1 MKTYNEIVMNNVVN
15 SSEDLRTLPNS
26 SEGFRSVPNTSEGF
40 GSVQNTSKRTHGVGR
55 GKKYT
60 GADVPEEELM
70 DENFPLVME
79 DVYALFERQGERRS
93 ARMIAEYC
101 KTGELVCYYDSD
113 DTRWHFTAES
123 VQSKIDKI
131 KSLNARKSKEA
142 PTDAPMNTSEEFR
155 TTEKTPEETP
165 AEAPRND
172 ERIKE
177 LEDSV
182 FNLEI
187 DKRAKEQVIN
197 HLKDQVRADRTEF
210 TEKLVTYTRLVGQLE
225 TQLKQLE
232 APKEDRTAAANVH
245 DAEFSEARSERGESP
260 PTKEPE
266 GSETRGSTSTVSQE
280 YAKPD
285 PYQPMNLSSPEGYE
299 ANQPRTPAQPTDT
312 VQRR

>member
-1 MKTYNEIVMNNVVN
+1 MDI
-15 SSEDLRTLPNS
+15 SEDLRTS
-26 SEGFRSVPNTSEGF
+26 QNTSEDF
-40 GSVQNTSKRTHGVGR
+40 GSVLNTSQRASGVGR
-55 GKKYT
+55 GKKYA
-60 GADVPEEELM
+60 GADVPEEELV
-70 DENFPLVME
+70 DTNFPLVME

-131 KSLNARKSKEA
+131 KSLNARKSKEGS
-142 PTDAPMNTSEEFR
+142 TDDPLNTSEEFR
-155 TTEKTPEETP
+155 ATQKTPEETP
-165 AEAPRND
+165 VEAPRND
-172 ERIKE
+172 ERVKE

-232 APKEDRTAAANVH
+232 APKENHTAAAHVH
-245 DAEFSEARSERGESP
+245 DAEFSEARIERGELP
-260 PTKEPE
+260 LTQEPE
-266 GSETRGSTSTVSQE
+266 VGETHRSTSTVSQE
-280 YAKPD
+280 HAEPD
-285 PYQPMNLSSPEGYE
+285 PYQPMNLRSHE
-299 ANQPRTPAQPTDT
+299 
-312 VQRR
+312 

>member
-1 MKTYNEIVMNNVVN
+1 MHNYACVDSVKMYNKIIMN

-26 SEGFRSVPNTSEGF
+26 SEEFRSVPNTSEGF
-40 GSVQNTSKRTHGVGR
+40 GSVQNTSQRASGVGR
-55 GKKYT
+55 GKKYA

-113 DTRWHFTAES
+113 DKRWHFTSES

-142 PTDAPMNTSEEFR
+142 STDEPLNTSEEFR
-155 TTEKTPEETP
+155 VTQKTPEETHTEP
-165 AEAPRND
+165 SRND
-172 ERIKE
+172 ERVKE

-197 HLKDQVRADRTEF
+197 HLKDQIRADRTEF
-210 TEKLVTYTRLVGQLE
+210 TEKLVTYTRQVGQLE

-232 APKEDRTAAANVH
+232 APKEDRTAAAHVH
-245 DAEFSEARSERGESP
+245 DAEFSEARSERGESSP
-260 PTKEPE
+260 AKEPE
-266 GSETRGSTSTVSQE
+266 AGEAHRNTSTVSQE
-280 YAKPD
+280 HAKPD
-285 PYQPMNLSSPEGYE
+285 PYQPMNLRSHE
-299 ANQPRTPAQPTDT
+299 
-312 VQRR
+312 